1 MSVLEIRNLHAKVAD
16 SEILKGVNL
25 TLHSGE
31 IHAVMGPNGSG
42 KSTLAYVI
50 AGHPHYEVTEG
61 DILLDGESIL
71 EMEADERSRAGLFLA
86 FQYPVAVPGVSVA
99 NFLRTAVSNVRGY
112 TSQPAEEGRAG
123 MDAFVAKP
131 FAVDEL
137 IAAILRLTGARPEAT
152 PPPAAPE
159 PPAAPPGLEMLEA
172 LKVWRDPAVYQRFL
186 AKFARDN
193 ADCAQR
199 LRELLAQGEVGQAGA
214 LAHKIKGSAG
224 NLSLPALARA
234 AEVVEHR
241 LMEGGDAS
249 GDVASLQQ
257 AFDEACLAIQ
267 ALNGEAP
274 VMPKASPTPGDG
286 GQLQAL
292 LDELVAALD
301 RDNPDLA
308 VPVLDRLQ
316 GLLPEAPLARLR
328 ERVDDFDF
336 RGAEQ
341 AARDLIAEQA
351 GQTGTQR
358 E

>member
-1 MSVLEIRNLHAKVAD
+1 VDDSDINREVALRILESEGATAQLAENGQEAVQWLQSHPDAVDIVLMDVQMPVMDGYDATRQLRATPA
-16 SEILKGVNL
+16 LA
-25 TLHSGE
+25 TL
-31 IHAVMGPNGSG
+31 P
-42 KSTLAYVI
+42 VI
-50 AGHPHYEVTEG
+50 ALTAGAFKIQQ
-61 DILLDGESIL
+61 D
-71 EMEADERSRAGLFLA
+71 EAR
-86 FQYPVAVPGVSVA
+86 
-99 NFLRTAVSNVRGY
+99 
-112 TSQPAEEGRAG
+112 RAG

-137 IAAILRLTGARPEAT
+137 IAAILRLTGARAVAA
-152 PPPAAPE
+152 PAPQSAPE
-159 PPAAPPGLEMLEA
+159 PPAALPGLEMAEA

-186 AKFARDN
+186 AKFAHDN
-193 ADCAQR
+193 AGCAER
-199 LRELLAQGEVGQAGA
+199 LSELLAQSEFGQAGA

-249 GDVASLQQ
+249 GDVAPLQR
-257 AFDEACLAIQ
+257 AFDEACRAIQ
-267 ALNGEAP
+267 ALNGEPPEPPA
-274 VMPKASPTPGDG
+274 ASPTAGNRV
-286 GQLQAL
+286 QLLAL
-292 LDELVAALD
+292 VDELIAALD
-301 RDNPDLA
+301 HDNPDLV

-316 GLLPEAPLARLR
+316 GVLPEAQLARLR

-341 AARDLIAEQA
+341 AARALSAEQA